1 MSKVKLLWV
10 VYDFVQAGGQRYV
23 YEICK
28 ALDKEKYEIDILKVS
43 PLNAD
48 KNWSNEHYYQPT
60 LDLGCKIYFLQ
71 DVLKDT
77 NKNTTLFQKIINKV
91 KRKIGLNVFNS
102 IGESEVM
109 KLFFSNYK
117 YVSFSGISVYHTLC
131 ISRGLQPK
139 NALIIILTARFQ
151 GVDIYKGY
159 DRNLSYNF
167 ISGFDNDILRNE
179 LSEFTN
185 FNHTYFPLSLD
196 TKTFEV
202 PSKNKKKLIIGVF
215 TRLSTMKP
223 LDPYFYALKLLIE
236 EDVNV
241 QLHIYGAGDP
251 KKNGFTRQLEYL
263 YLTEHVVFCGHTDS
277 IKDTLIEEN
286 LDLVWFQSANSQ
298 LAGYAAFEVALGA
311 VPQVLWDFNYLK
323 TVSEVL
329 DYFKSFTNLTQF
341 VSYTKELL
349 LSEEKLTALGL
360 KQQAFVVE
368 NHSVEKNIALLERR
382 YDN

>member
-1 MSKVKLLWV
+1 MSKIKLLWV
-10 VYDFVQAGGQRYV
+10 VYDFVQAGGQRHV
-23 YEICK
+23 FEICK

-48 KNWSNEHYYQPT
+48 KNWSNEYYYQPT
-60 LDLGCKIYFLQ
+60 LDLGCKVYFLQ
-71 DVLKDT
+71 KILKET
-77 NKNTTLFQKIINKV
+77 TIKKTLFQRGTNKI
-91 KRKIGLNVFNS
+91 KRKIGLNIS
-102 IGESEVM
+102 KSKGESEVIDH
-109 KLFFSNYK
+109 FFSNYK

-139 NALIIILTARFQ
+139 NGLINILTAKFQ
-151 GVDIYKGY
+151 GIDIYKGY
-159 DRNLSYNF
+159 NTNLRYNF
-167 ISGFDNDILRNE
+167 ISGFDPDILRNE

-236 EDVNV
+236 EGVDV

-251 KKNGFTRQLEYL
+251 KEIGLTRQLEYL
-263 YLTEHVVFCGHTDS
+263 YLTEHIVFCGHTDS
-277 IKDTLIEEN
+277 IKNTLIEEN

-298 LAGYAAFEVALGA
+298 LAGYAAFEIALGA
-311 VPQVLWDFNYLK
+311 VPQVLWDFNYLN
-323 TVSEVL
+323 TLSEVT

-341 VSYTKELL
+341 VAYSKELL
-349 LSEEKLTALGL
+349 LSKEKLIALGL
-360 KQQAFVVE
+360 KQQAFVID
-368 NHSVEKNIALLERR
+368 NHSVEKNISILERR

>member
-1 MSKVKLLWV
+1 
-10 VYDFVQAGGQRYV
+10 
-23 YEICK
+23 
-28 ALDKEKYEIDILKVS
+28 
-43 PLNAD
+43 
-48 KNWSNEHYYQPT
+48 
-60 LDLGCKIYFLQ
+60 
-71 DVLKDT
+71 
-77 NKNTTLFQKIINKV
+77 
-91 KRKIGLNVFNS
+91 
-102 IGESEVM
+102 
-109 KLFFSNYK
+109 
-117 YVSFSGISVYHTLC
+117 VSFSGISVYHTLC

>member
-139 NALIIILTARFQ
+139 NALINILTARFQ

-167 ISGFDNDILRNE
+167 ISGFDTDILRNE

-196 TKTFEV
+196 TKIFEV